1 MVVRSVRPS
10 RGKQQMFE
18 NLREDWITH
27 ERDIL
32 RRGLWV
38 MAVYR
43 FGNWRYR
50 IRRPLIRKPF
60 SFLYKLLK
68 TVCEILT
75 GIELPCEASV
85 GKRFKI
91 EHFGNIIVSG
101 DAAFGDDVVVRNG
114 VTVGL
119 RRTGVRGAPVIGN
132 RVDIGAGAKVLG
144 RINIGDDVVIGANA
158 VVIEDVP
165 PNSIAVGVPARI
177 LPRYRADQAKRAPRT
192 GQFEA
197 SDAIH

>member
-1 MVVRSVRPS
+1 MAVRSVRP
-10 RGKQQMFE
+10 RPGKQSMFE

-43 FGNWRYR
+43 FGRWRYR
-50 IRRPLIRKPF
+50 IRPRVIRKPF

-75 GIELPCEASV
+75 GIDLPCEASV

-101 DAAFGDDVVVRNG
+101 DAVFGDDVVVRNG
-114 VTVGL
+114 VTIGL

-132 RVDIGAGAKVLG
+132 QVDIGAGAKILG
-144 RINIGDDVVIGANA
+144 RINIGNHVVIGANA

-177 LPRYRADQAKRAPRT
+177 LARRRAGQAKRARSA
-192 GQFEA
+192 G
-197 SDAIH
+197 